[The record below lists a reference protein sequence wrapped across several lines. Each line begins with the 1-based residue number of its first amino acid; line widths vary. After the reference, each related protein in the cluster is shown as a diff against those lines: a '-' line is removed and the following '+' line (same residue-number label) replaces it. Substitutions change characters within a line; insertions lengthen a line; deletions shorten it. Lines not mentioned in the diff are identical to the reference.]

1 MGWLA
6 AIWAERGVKVLWAE
20 RIEIDPGALFCFFSF
35 KFLEFKFE
43 FHSNC
48 ELCT

>member
-6 AIWAERGVKVLWAE
+6 AIWAERGVNVLWAE
-20 RIEIDPGALFCFFSF
+20 RIEIGPGALFFSF